1 MSEEKT
7 TGFAGGFSDNE
18 LITGSAENAL
28 SEHPV

>member
-18 LITGSAENAL
+18 LITGSADNAFA
-28 SEHPV
+28 EDPG